1 MATGSV
7 VLAKSAVCILI
18 GNVINPCLHVPLC
31 DTDKIKNGDALEVD
45 RKGGTVRE
53 PTNEVEFS
61 LSKFP
66 FVMLRIIDEGRLI
79 SYTIKYG
86 DINF

>member
-1 MATGSV
+1 MAGGSV

-18 GNVINPCLHVPLC
+18 GNVINSCLPVPLC
-31 DTDKIKNGDALEVD
+31 DIDKIKNGDALEVD
-45 RKGGTVRE
+45 RKVGTVRE

-61 LSKFP
+61 LSKLP
-66 FVMLRIIDEGRLI
+66 DAMLKILDVGRLI

-86 DINF
+86 DIDF